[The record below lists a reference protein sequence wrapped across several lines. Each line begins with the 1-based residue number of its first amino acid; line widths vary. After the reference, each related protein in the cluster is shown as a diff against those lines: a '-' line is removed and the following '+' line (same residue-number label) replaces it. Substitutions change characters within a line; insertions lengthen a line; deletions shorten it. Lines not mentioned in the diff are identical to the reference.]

1 MECFLCGSDDEEE
14 HRPSRS
20 SEGTVSGPNR
30 RAVLSATVTLGAAAL
45 AGCAESTDG
54 TTQTEQPEAASLTE
68 EDSCDVCGMVI
79 PNHPGPSSEIF
90 YADNEPN
97 DHPNPARFDSTWEA
111 FQFDFARGDWTRQ
124 AFYVT
129 DYSSVEYEIFSDD
142 GQQLISRHVDAASF
156 VDARSVTFVV
166 GSEVVGTM
174 GEDLIAFSDET
185 DAEAFNQE
193 YGGDLV
199 TFEDVTPTM
208 ISQLG
213 K

>member
-1 MECFLCGSDDEEE
+1 MNDTHCDHHGGADAANPETSV
-14 HRPSRS
+14 HRSVSRR
-20 SEGTVSGPNR
+20 T
-30 RAVLSATVTLGAAAL
+30 VLSATAVGVSAL
-45 AGCAESTDG
+45 AGCSGFRTG
-54 TTQTEQPEAASLTE
+54 GGQPEAVTLTE

-97 DHPNPARFDSTWEA
+97 DHANPARFDSTWEA
-111 FQFDFARGDWTRQ
+111 FKFDFAREDWTRD

-129 DYSSVEYEIFSDD
+129 DYSAVDYEIKTDD
-142 GQQLISRHVDAASF
+142 DQKLISRHVGEETFADAQ
-156 VDARSVTFVV
+156 SVTFVV

-174 GEDLIAFSDET
+174 GEDLIAFSDEG
-185 DAEAFNQE
+185 DAESFNDE
-193 YGGDLV
+193 HGGDLV
-199 TFEDVTPTM
+199 TFDDVTPTM

>member
-1 MECFLCGSDDEEE
+1 MERFLCGSVDEEE
-14 HRPSRS
+14 HQPSRS
-20 SEGTVSGPNR
+20 PEGAAPGPNR
-30 RAVLSATVTLGAAAL
+30 RAVLTATVTLGTSAL
-45 AGCAESTDG
+45 AGCAGSING
-54 TTQTEQPEAASLTE
+54 TTQTERPEATSLTE
-68 EDSCDVCGMVI
+68 EDNCDVCGMVI

-111 FQFDFARGDWTRQ
+111 FQFDFAREDWTRQ

-129 DYSSVEYEIFSDD
+129 DYSSVEYEIRSDD
-142 GQQLISRHVDAASF
+142 GQQLISRHVARASF

-174 GEDLIAFSDET
+174 GKDLIAFSDET
-185 DAEAFNQE
+185 DAEAFSQE

-199 TFEDVTPTM
+199 AFEDVTPTM